1 MCVSP
6 DQSLLFTTGEDGSV
20 FTCEIRTEPDRS
32 ASIRSGQSGEQWV
45 YGPDACLVNREEY
58 RETVGSVED
67 LKAQIEAL
75 QRRAEYQSMMQENK

>member
-1 MCVSP
+1 M
-6 DQSLLFTTGEDGSV
+6 
-20 FTCEIRTEPDRS
+20 
-32 ASIRSGQSGEQWV
+32 
-45 YGPDACLVNREEY
+45 VNREEY